1 MEQNKQDICTK
12 ADYKKIT
19 VKTSD
24 GSTIQGKINVAS
36 NQRVSD
42 IFTKSEDRFIVMIDV
57 SYRDGVGKIL
67 FVNKR
72 HILWVEPEDSEEP
85 QQDIC

>member
-1 MEQNKQDICTK
+1 LEQSKQDTCTK
-12 ADYKKIT
+12 TDYKKIT

-24 GSTIQGKINVAS
+24 GSTIQGKITVS
-36 NQRVSD
+36 ENQRVSD
-42 IFTKSEDRFIVMIDV
+42 IFTKSEASFIVMVDV
-57 SYRDGVGKIL
+57 AYRDGVGKTL

>member
-12 ADYKKIT
+12 TDYKKIT

-24 GSTIQGKINVAS
+24 GSTIQGSINVAS

-42 IFTKSEDRFIVMIDV
+42 IFTKSESPFIVMVDV

-72 HILWVEPEDSEEP
+72 HILWVEPEDAEYIE
-85 QQDIC
+85 

>member
-1 MEQNKQDICTK
+1 MEQSKRDICTK
-12 ADYKKIT
+12 TDYKKIT

-24 GSTIQGKINVAS
+24 GSTIQGRINVSS

-42 IFTKSEDRFIVMIDV
+42 IFTKSEAPFIVMVDV

>member
-1 MEQNKQDICTK
+1 MEQSKQDICTK
-12 ADYKKIT
+12 TDYKKIT

-24 GSTIQGKINVAS
+24 GSTIQGKITVPE

-42 IFTKSEDRFIVMIDV
+42 IFTKSEASFIVMVDV
-57 SYRDGVGKIL
+57 AYRDGVGKTL

-72 HILWVEPEDSEEP
+72 HILWIEPEDSEEP
-85 QQDIC
+85 Q

>member
-1 MEQNKQDICTK
+1 LEQSKQDICNNT
-12 ADYKKIT
+12 DYKKIT

-24 GSTIQGKINVAS
+24 GSTIQGNINVSS

-42 IFTKSEDRFIVMIDV
+42 LFTKSEATFIVMVDV

-72 HILWVEPEDSEEP
+72 HILWVEPEESEEP

>member
-1 MEQNKQDICTK
+1 LEQSKQDICNN

>member
-1 MEQNKQDICTK
+1 MEQSKQDTCTK
-12 ADYKKIT
+12 TDYKKIT

-24 GSTIQGKINVAS
+24 GSTIQGKITVS
-36 NQRVSD
+36 ENQRVSD
-42 IFTKSEDRFIVMIDV
+42 IFTKSEASFIVMVDV
-57 SYRDGVGKIL
+57 AYRDGVGKTL

>member
-1 MEQNKQDICTK
+1 LEQSKQDISTK
-12 ADYKKIT
+12 ADYRQIT

-24 GSTIQGKINVAS
+24 GSIIQGKINVAS

-42 IFTKSEDRFIVMIDV
+42 ILTKSESPFIVMVDV
-57 SYRDGVGKIL
+57 SYRDGVGKTL

-72 HILWVEPEDSEEP
+72 HILWVEPEDSEELR
-85 QQDIC
+85 QDI

>member
-1 MEQNKQDICTK
+1 LEQSKQDICNNT
-12 ADYKKIT
+12 DYKKIT

-24 GSTIQGKINVAS
+24 GSTIQGKINVSS

-72 HILWVEPEDSEEP
+72 HILWVEPEDSEEL

>member
-1 MEQNKQDICTK
+1 MEQSKQDTCTK

-24 GSTIQGKINVAS
+24 GSTIQGKITVSS

-42 IFTKSEDRFIVMIDV
+42 IFTKSEAPFIVMVDV

>member
-1 MEQNKQDICTK
+1 LEQSKQDIATK
-12 ADYKKIT
+12 TDYKKIT

-24 GSTIQGKINVAS
+24 GSTIQGKINVSS

-57 SYRDGVGKIL
+57 AYRDGVGKIL

-85 QQDIC
+85 Q

>member
-1 MEQNKQDICTK
+1 MEQSKQDISTK
-12 ADYKKIT
+12 TDYKKIT

-72 HILWVEPEDSEEP
+72 HILWVEPEESDEP

>member
-12 ADYKKIT
+12 TDYKKIT

-24 GSTIQGKINVAS
+24 GSTIQGSINVVS

-42 IFTKSEDRFIVMIDV
+42 IFTKSESPFIVMVDV

-72 HILWVEPEDSEEP
+72 HILWVEPEDIECIE
-85 QQDIC
+85 

>member
-1 MEQNKQDICTK
+1 MEQNKQDICIKT
-12 ADYKKIT
+12 DYKKIT
-19 VKTSD
+19 IKTSD

-42 IFTKSEDRFIVMIDV
+42 IFTKSEASFIVMVDV

-72 HILWVEPEDSEEP
+72 HILWIEPEESEEP

>member
-1 MEQNKQDICTK
+1 LEQNKQDICTETH
-12 ADYKKIT
+12 YRKIT

-24 GSTIQGKINVAS
+24 GSTIQGKINVAA

-42 IFTKSEDRFIVMIDV
+42 IFTKSEASFIVMVDV
-57 SYRDGVGKIL
+57 AYRDGVGKIL

-72 HILWVEPEDSEEP
+72 HILWVEPEDSEDP

>member
-1 MEQNKQDICTK
+1 MEQSKQDICTK
-12 ADYKKIT
+12 TDYKKIT

-24 GSTIQGKINVAS
+24 GSTIQGKITVSS

-42 IFTKSEDRFIVMIDV
+42 IFTKTEAPFIVMIDV

>member
-1 MEQNKQDICTK
+1 MEQSKQDICTK
-12 ADYKKIT
+12 TDYKKIT

-24 GSTIQGKINVAS
+24 GSTIQGRINVSS

-42 IFTKSEDRFIVMIDV
+42 IFTKSEAPFIVMVDV
-57 SYRDGVGKIL
+57 SYRDGIGKIL

>member
-1 MEQNKQDICTK
+1 MEQSKQDICNNT
-12 ADYKKIT
+12 DYKKIT

-24 GSTIQGKINVAS
+24 GSTIQGKINVSS

>member
-1 MEQNKQDICTK
+1 LEQIKKAICTK
-12 ADYKKIT
+12 TDYRRIT

-24 GSTIQGKINVAS
+24 GSTIQGKINVES

-42 IFTKSEDRFIVMIDV
+42 IFTKSEAPFIVMIDV

-72 HILWVEPEDSEEP
+72 HIIWIEPEESEEP

>member
-1 MEQNKQDICTK
+1 LEQSKQDTRTK
-12 ADYKKIT
+12 ADYRKVT

-24 GSTIQGKINVAS
+24 GSTIQGKINIAS

-42 IFTKSEDRFIVMIDV
+42 ILTKSETPFIVMVDV
-57 SYRDGVGKIL
+57 SYRDGVGKTL

-72 HILWVEPEDSEEP
+72 HILWVEPEDREES

>member
-1 MEQNKQDICTK
+1 MEQSQEDISAKTG
-12 ADYKKIT
+12 YKKIT
-19 VKTSD
+19 IKTSD
-24 GSTIQGKINVAS
+24 GSTIQGKINVSS

-42 IFTKSEDRFIVMIDV
+42 LFTKSEATFIVMVDV

-72 HILWVEPEDSEEP
+72 HILWAEPEDSEEP

>member
-1 MEQNKQDICTK
+1 MEQNKQDKCTK
-12 ADYKKIT
+12 ADYRKIT

-24 GSTIQGKINVAS
+24 GSTIQGKINVS
-36 NQRVSD
+36 PNQRVSD
-42 IFTKSEDRFIVMIDV
+42 IFTKSEASFIVMVDV

-72 HILWVEPEDSEEP
+72 HILWVEPEDSDEP

>member
-1 MEQNKQDICTK
+1 MEQSKQDICTK
-12 ADYKKIT
+12 TDYKKIT

-24 GSTIQGKINVAS
+24 GSTIQGKITVSS

-42 IFTKSEDRFIVMIDV
+42 IFTKSEAPFIVMIDV

-72 HILWVEPEDSEEP
+72 HILWVEPEDGEEL

>member
-1 MEQNKQDICTK
+1 LEQSKQDICNNT
-12 ADYKKIT
+12 DYKKIT

-24 GSTIQGKINVAS
+24 GSTIQGKINVSS

>member
-1 MEQNKQDICTK
+1 MEQSQKALCTK
-12 ADYKKIT
+12 TDYRKIT

-24 GSTIQGKINVAS
+24 GSTIQGKVNVDA

-42 IFTKSEDRFIVMIDV
+42 LFTKSEAPFIVMIDV

-72 HILWVEPEDSEEP
+72 HIIWIEPEDSEETK
-85 QQDIC
+85 QDIC

>member
-1 MEQNKQDICTK
+1 MEQSKQDICTK
-12 ADYKKIT
+12 TDYKKIT

-24 GSTIQGKINVAS
+24 GSTIQGKITVSS

-42 IFTKSEDRFIVMIDV
+42 IFTKSEAPFIVMIDV

>member
-1 MEQNKQDICTK
+1 MEQSKQDICTK
-12 ADYKKIT
+12 TDYKKIT

-24 GSTIQGKINVAS
+24 GSTIQGKITVSS

-42 IFTKSEDRFIVMIDV
+42 IFTKSEAPFIVMVDV

>member
-1 MEQNKQDICTK
+1 MEQSKQDICNN

>member
-72 HILWVEPEDSEEP
+72 HILWVEPEDSEEL

>member
-1 MEQNKQDICTK
+1 LEQNKQDICTK

-24 GSTIQGKINVAS
+24 GSTIQGKVNVAS

>member
-1 MEQNKQDICTK
+1 LEQSKQDIATK
-12 ADYKKIT
+12 TDYKKIT

-24 GSTIQGKINVAS
+24 GSTIQGKINVSS

-57 SYRDGVGKIL
+57 AYRDGVGKIL

-72 HILWVEPEDSEEP
+72 HILWIEPEESDEP
-85 QQDIC
+85 LQDIC

>member
-1 MEQNKQDICTK
+1 LEQSKQDICIKT
-12 ADYKKIT
+12 DYKKIT

-24 GSTIQGKINVAS
+24 GSTIQGKINVSS

-57 SYRDGVGKIL
+57 AYRDGVGKIL

-72 HILWVEPEDSEEP
+72 HILWVEPEDSNEL

>member
-1 MEQNKQDICTK
+1 MEQSKQDQSAKT
-12 ADYKKIT
+12 DYRRIT

-24 GSTIQGKINVAS
+24 GSTIQGKINVAPGH
-36 NQRVSD
+36 RVSD
-42 IFTKSEDRFIVMIDV
+42 IFTKSESSFIVMIDV

-72 HILWVEPEDSEEP
+72 HILWIEPEDSEDT
-85 QQDIC
+85 QQEIC

>member
-1 MEQNKQDICTK
+1 MEHSKQDMCTK
-12 ADYKKIT
+12 TDYKKIT

-24 GSTIQGKINVAS
+24 GSTIQGKITVSS

-42 IFTKSEDRFIVMIDV
+42 IFTKSEASFIVMVDV
-57 SYRDGVGKIL
+57 AYRDGVGKTL

>member
-1 MEQNKQDICTK
+1 LEQSKQNISAKT
-12 ADYKKIT
+12 DYRKIT

-24 GSTIQGKINVAS
+24 GSTIQGKINVS
-36 NQRVSD
+36 SSQRVSD
-42 IFTKSEDRFIVMIDV
+42 IFTKSEASFIVMVDV
-57 SYRDGVGKIL
+57 AYRDGVGKTL